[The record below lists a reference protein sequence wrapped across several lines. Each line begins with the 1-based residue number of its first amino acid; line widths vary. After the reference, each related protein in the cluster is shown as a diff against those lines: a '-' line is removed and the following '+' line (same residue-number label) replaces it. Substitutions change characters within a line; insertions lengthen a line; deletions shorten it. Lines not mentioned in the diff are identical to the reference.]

1 MQPLQNAGYDRAIT
15 VFSPDGR
22 LFQVEYAREAV
33 KRGTTSIGV
42 KSSEGIVLAVDKRT
56 TSKLVEASSIEKIFK
71 IDEHIGAA
79 TSGLVADARA
89 LVERARVEA
98 QINKITY
105 SEPIRVTSLSKK
117 LCDMLQL
124 YTQNGG
130 VRPFGSALIIG
141 GIYNGK
147 CKLFETDPSGAL
159 IEYKAT
165 AIGSGRNAAMDIF
178 EEKYEDSLT
187 LEGAIELALA
197 AINEA
202 TDHETTSNN
211 VEIAVI
217 KIDDEKYVKLSQDEV
232 QKYIDEVLP
241 KEEEEDENEEYEEDS
256 SDDGFD
262 EDGNVKNLDTLL
274 WIFDRDYMEPEEFL
288 NTPIWEFFEI
298 SKKQFDLI
306 DWKGMMSE
314 QFYDFYSSFL
324 ELPKSI
330 PIEKRIKYAKVN
342 SFSYFYNMD
351 LPEGFS
357 VAEYKQYAY
366 RLVDTHSFEESIH
379 IFPLLRDYYRFYA
392 DALEMNRRR
401 EAEGSKGA
409 PVLREVPA
417 DPGP

>member
-42 KSSEGIVLAVDKRT
+42 KSSEGRT

-187 LEGAIELALA
+187 LEGAIELALT

-241 KEEEEDENEEYEEDS
+241 KEEEEDENEESEEDS
-256 SDDGFD
+256 
-262 EDGNVKNLDTLL
+262 
-274 WIFDRDYMEPEEFL
+274 EE
-288 NTPIWEFFEI
+288 E
-298 SKKQFDLI
+298 
-306 DWKGMMSE
+306 
-314 QFYDFYSSFL
+314 
-324 ELPKSI
+324 
-330 PIEKRIKYAKVN
+330 
-342 SFSYFYNMD
+342 
-351 LPEGFS
+351 
-357 VAEYKQYAY
+357 
-366 RLVDTHSFEESIH
+366 
-379 IFPLLRDYYRFYA
+379 
-392 DALEMNRRR
+392 
-401 EAEGSKGA
+401 
-409 PVLREVPA
+409 
-417 DPGP
+417 